1 MKIKFIHFNNISFW
15 RLRFIIIITVL
26 LGPITGL
33 ALDPNKAVTQ
43 YSHDVWQ
50 TEDGL
55 PHENIIAII
64 QTHDGYIWL
73 GTPVGLVRFDGVRF
87 TLFDKSNTAN
97 IKNNN
102 ITELFE
108 DREGTLWIGSEGGLY
123 QLNDGEFTLYTVK
136 DGLSSNYIRS
146 IYEDKE
152 GSLWIGTYGG
162 GVNRLRDGKFTFYT
176 TQEGLSYDYVMSIC
190 EDREGNLWIA
200 TQGRGLNR
208 LKDGKITT
216 YTTQD
221 GLSNDVVMSVYED
234 REGNLW
240 IGTYGGGVNKLQ
252 DGKFTSY
259 TTSEGLSHNSVISIV
274 EDKDWNLWISTD
286 GGGVSRLKDGNFSTF
301 TTKDG
306 LSNNT
311 VRSIFEDREGSL
323 WIGTYGGGLN
333 RLKDGKFTTYTSKEG
348 LSGELVMSVYKDMEG
363 SLWLGTSVG
372 GINRFKDG
380 KFTAYTTKEGLS
392 HKIVTS
398 IYEDRNEILWI
409 GTLGGGINR
418 FKDGKFTIYARKEG
432 LYNPYIRSLCTSKD
446 GSLWIGTHGSGLFCM
461 NDEKFI
467 NYTVEDGLSNGIIW
481 SIYEDRKG
489 FLWVGTNG
497 GLNRFKDGEFTVY
510 TTKEGLS
517 DDIVLSIYEDREGNL
532 WVGTHHGGLNLY
544 RDGEFTTY
552 TKQEGLYEESIF
564 KILEDNKGNL
574 WMSSIKGI
582 FRVCKKELIDFADR
596 KIKSINSYAY
606 DKADGMKSNECTIGC
621 PAGWKSSDGK
631 LWFPTMKGLAMIDPE
646 NIKTNEQP
654 PPVILEQIIIDNE
667 LIDLEE
673 NVPFSPGKKKFEF
686 HYTGLSF
693 LVPEKV
699 KFKYKLDGFDKDW
712 IDAGTRRTAYYTNI
726 PPGDYTFKVIACNND
741 GVWNETGASFHFYL
755 RSYFY
760 QTKWFYGLCVLSLL
774 SMGFMIYRLRVRQLT
789 AQKKKLEIKV
799 TERTKEIR
807 EQKEIIEQKKEQ
819 LQEKN
824 EQITSS
830 IRYAKRIQQAIL
842 PLDER
847 IQSFLPEHFI
857 LYKPKDIVSGDFYW
871 FNQIN
876 GKILLA
882 VVDCTGH
889 GVPGAFM
896 SMIGNILLNEI
907 VNELHVT
914 DPALILENLH
924 IGVRSALK
932 QENGETN
939 TDDGMD
945 ICLCVLDRKMKNV
958 VFAGAKR
965 PLYLVRGNNHG
976 LEQSEIIEIKGDRKS
991 IGGKQ
996 REKRR
1001 TFTRRKIKIQEE
1013 DEIYLMSDGFIDQ
1026 SDTENR
1032 KYGTKRMKN
1041 FLESIAGLDVEKQK
1055 EALLQELVNHQG
1067 KEEQRDDI
1075 TVVGVRV

>member
-1 MKIKFIHFNNISFW
+1 MDQAMKIKFIHFNNISFW

-33 ALDPNKAVTQ
+33 ALDPNKAITQ
-43 YSHDVWQ
+43 YIHDVWQ

-73 GTPVGLVRFDGVRF
+73 GTPVGLVRFDGVQF

-108 DREGTLWIGSEGGLY
+108 DRKGTLWIGSEGGLY

-162 GVNRLRDGKFTFYT
+162 GANRLRDGKFTFYT

-190 EDREGNLWIA
+190 EDREGNLWIG

-274 EDKDWNLWISTD
+274 EDKDGNLWISTD
-286 GGGVSRLKDGNFSTF
+286 GGGVSRLKDGKFSTF

-306 LSNNT
+306 LSNNI

-333 RLKDGKFTTYTSKEG
+333 RLRDGKFTTYTSKEG
-348 LSGELVMSVYKDMEG
+348 LSGELVMSVYKDTEG
-363 SLWLGTSVG
+363 ILWLGTSVG

-392 HKIVTS
+392 HNIVTS
-398 IYEDRNEILWI
+398 IYEDRNETLWI

-418 FKDGKFTIYARKEG
+418 FKDGKFTTYARKEG
-432 LYNPYIRSLCTSKD
+432 LHNPYIRSLCTSKD

-461 NDEKFI
+461 NDEKFT

-489 FLWVGTNG
+489 SLWVGTNG
-497 GLNRFKDGEFTVY
+497 GLNRFKDGEFTTY

-517 DDIVLSIYEDREGNL
+517 DDIVQSIYEDREGNL
-532 WVGTHHGGLNLY
+532 WVGTRHSGLNLY

-574 WMSSIKGI
+574 WMSSMKGI

-606 DKADGMKSNECTIGC
+606 DKADGMKSNECTPGC

-646 NIKTNEQP
+646 NIKINEQP
-654 PPVILEQIIIDNE
+654 PPVVLEQIIIDNE
-667 LIDLEE
+667 LINLEE
-673 NVPFSPGKKKFEF
+673 NVPFSPGKKKFEL

-699 KFKYKLDGFDKDW
+699 KFKYKLDGFDNKW
-712 IDAGTRRTAYYTNI
+712 VDAETRRTAYYTNI

-741 GVWNETGASFHFYL
+741 GIWNEEGTSI
-755 RSYFY
+755 
-760 QTKWFYGLCVLSLL
+760 K
-774 SMGFMIYRLRVRQLT
+774 LT
-789 AQKKKLEIKV
+789 
-799 TERTKEIR
+799 
-807 EQKEIIEQKKEQ
+807 
-819 LQEKN
+819 
-824 EQITSS
+824 
-830 IRYAKRIQQAIL
+830 IL
-842 PLDER
+842 PPFWQTWWFR
-847 IQSFLPEHFI
+847 GSVV
-857 LYKPKDIVSGDFYW
+857 IV
-871 FNQIN
+871 
-876 GKILLA
+876 ILLA
-882 VVDCTGH
+882 IFSVHQVRTHNIRERSKQLEKRVEERTIELNVANKELQQEITERKKTEKKIEKTMEDLESSNAELNAANKELDDFAYIVSH
-889 GVPGAFM
+889 DLKAPLRAVSQLAAWISQDYSDAFDKDGKEQM
-896 SMIGNILLNEI
+896 NLLIGRVKRMGNLIGGILEYSRAGRTAEKEEEINLNSIAREAIGDIAPPDNIKITIE
-907 VNELHVT
+907 NELPVVLA
-914 DPALILENLH
+914 DRVRIEQVFQNLISNA
-924 IGVRSALK
+924 IK
-932 QENGETN
+932 F
-939 TDDGMD
+939 MD
-945 ICLCVLDRKMKNV
+945 K
-958 VFAGAKR
+958 
-965 PLYLVRGNNHG
+965 P
-976 LEQSEIIEIKGDRKS
+976 KG
-991 IGGKQ
+991 
-996 REKRR
+996 
-1001 TFTRRKIKIQEE
+1001 KIKIGCV
-1013 DEIYLMSDGFIDQ
+1013 DEGTHWRFSVADNGPGID
-1026 SDTENR
+1026 E
-1032 KYGTKRMKN
+1032 KYHDKIFQIFQT
-1041 FLESIAGLDVEKQK
+1041 LESRDERESTGVGLSVVKKLIELYGGKIWVESK
-1055 EALLQELVNHQG
+1055 LG
-1067 KEEQRDDI
+1067 KGSTFFFTLNKRGSKDEK
-1075 TVVGVRV
+1075 